1 MSAAPANPA
10 AEPHVERR
18 ITVVNKLGLHARA
31 AAKLVKLA
39 ARFDS
44 AIKLAGTAPHA
55 GASGVKTADAKS
67 IMDVMMLAA
76 TQGSELKLVVR
87 GGDAPSAADAIC
99 RMFAERFGEG
109 E

>member
-1 MSAAPANPA
+1 MSAPPAGPA
-10 AEPHVERR
+10 AEPRIEKR

-44 AIKLAGTAPHA
+44 AIKLAGA
-55 GASGVKTADAKS
+55 GSSGVKTADAKS

-76 TQGSELKLVVR
+76 TQGSELTLVAR